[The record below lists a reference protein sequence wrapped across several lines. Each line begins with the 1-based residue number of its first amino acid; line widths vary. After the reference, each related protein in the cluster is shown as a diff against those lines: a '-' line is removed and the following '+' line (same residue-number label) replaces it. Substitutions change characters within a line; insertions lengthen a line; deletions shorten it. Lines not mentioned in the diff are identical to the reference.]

1 MFPAF
6 SNAPVVVAAVVVIW
20 SHREN
25 ARRLI
30 RGEERR
36 FSFHKSGER
45 DEGAEKS
52 DGEAR

>member
-1 MFPAF
+1 MQYETIII
-6 SNAPVVVAAVVVIW
+6 SVLAAVVVIW

-30 RGEERR
+30 HGEERR
-36 FSFHKSGER
+36 FSFHKSGEK
-45 DEGAEKS
+45 DEGAEKG